1 MPMRRSSCERDTQ
14 GDASGEVGSGAYA
27 QKAAKRR
34 KKTPWQRCVLE
45 NLNQGVRV
53 ARMTPHLRDRQ
64 RTEFS
69 QRYPN
74 ENALTELAVRS
85 SLSGRF
91 CDAGCNTTPH
101 NDLRPP
107 DVQLNAVYKYKAL
120 WLRAGTTRPLK
131 GAQHPVVPLHTPTTR
146 NRSMRPDRGRYA
158 SRSVCA
164 QRRQSLDGTQNEAR

>member
-27 QKAAKRR
+27 QKVAKRR

-85 SLSGRF
+85 SLPGRLYG
-91 CDAGCNTTPH
+91 AGCNTY
-101 NDLRPP
+101 LIIIL
-107 DVQLNAVYKYKAL
+107 QLGSWFNTGLCINENAP
-120 WLRAGTTRPLK
+120 AG
-131 GAQHPVVPLHTPTTR
+131 G
-146 NRSMRPDRGRYA
+146 
-158 SRSVCA
+158 
-164 QRRQSLDGTQNEAR
+164 